1 VKNCALCTFLL
12 CALPALATISQ
23 RQAPVSLF
31 NSSPSFT
38 CVKAFGATSTAG
50 DLFVVWTYWSTGTS
64 SNQLTA
70 KVADNLIGFHNTFS
84 SAVGPTLQAASNT
97 YAQIFYAKG
106 ITVGTGSDTLTVTY
120 SLNGVATNANTSG
133 CVFVEY
139 QGADLN
145 FPLDSTSAGYS
156 FSAGNTLDSG
166 SAAPANASLLVFG
179 GGNTDTGI
187 ASADSA
193 FTLIKANGGSV
204 TQHQERGAL

>member
-1 VKNCALCTFLL
+1 VKNCALCIFLL

-23 RQAPVSLF
+23 KQTPVSQF
-31 NSSPSFT
+31 NSSASST
-38 CVKAFGATSTAG
+38 CFATFGSTPTRH
-50 DLFVVWTYWSTGTS
+50 DLFVVWTYWNTGAS
-64 SNQLTA
+64 QNQLTA
-70 KVADNLIGFHNTFS
+70 TVKDSATFNNTFS